1 MKIIFITI
9 LILFAPY
16 PASAKM
22 AFCDFEKNPRMLDS
36 MYDGLY
42 YVLTEEELNYVSE
55 THIKLANGEIQDC
68 SILDPYLRKVNVL
81 AYDEEELQELGISHL
96 FPFTNEF
103 FAQFPNLEEVRI
115 ETNQSEIP
123 ENLFHGLPHL
133 KVVEIEAD
141 NMSTL
146 PTNLFKQ
153 NNQLIKFVFLGH
165 ALIRD
170 IEPEFF
176 RNFPLIEDLS
186 MVPRNL
192 GEGMATWHPPD
203 DICTYNKH
211 LKDLS
216 LGSVYTTRAP
226 SSCCTP
232 EWLERFEKNG
242 EMSMRRQCK
251 L

>member
-1 MKIIFITI
+1 MIFITI

-22 AFCDFEKNPRMLDS
+22 TFSDFEKNPAMLSCAFGD
-36 MYDGLY
+36 LRN
-42 YVLTEEELNYVSE
+42 VLTEEEFNYVEE
-55 THIKLANGEIQDC
+55 TYIKLTNGEIQDC
-68 SILDPYLRKVNVL
+68 SILDPYLRKINFL
-81 AYDEEELQELGISHL
+81 CYYEDDMQELGISHL
-96 FPFTNEF
+96 FPLTNEF
-103 FAQFPNLEEVRI
+103 FAQFPNLEEIRI
-115 ETNQSEIP
+115 ETNQSQIP

-133 KVVEIEAD
+133 KVVGIEAR

-146 PTNLFKQ
+146 PTDLFKQ
-153 NNQLIKFVFLGH
+153 NNQLIVFDFVGH

-176 RNFPLIEDLS
+176 RNFPLIEVLI
-186 MVPRNL
+186 MVPDNL

-216 LGSVYTTRAP
+216 LGSTYTTRAP

-242 EMSMRRQCK
+242 DPTKSVRRQCSN
-251 L
+251 